1 MKNQVLRG
9 RNMLASNEWETL
21 GDISRRTGAR
31 GEEVIEDARR
41 ALEAKAVSFRFIED
55 NGVTIMQIQKRGE

>member
-1 MKNQVLRG
+1 
-9 RNMLASNEWETL
+9 MLASNEWETL